1 MSLDVHQGETRLQLV
16 QKTGQRSSNAE
27 ADTSRP
33 ATFPFPFLHAFL
45 MFDGFYKSEL
55 NQLAINLVPQV
66 YAEYW

>member
-16 QKTGQRSSNAE
+16 RKTSQRSSNAE

-33 ATFPFPFLHAFL
+33 AALPFPFLHAFPNP
-45 MFDGFYKSEL
+45 DSSYKSEL

-66 YAEYW
+66 YAEYR